1 MFSITVIII
10 IIDNAPREAS
20 LNLFRGS
27 QAMLSANLAPP
38 SVISTTSAFLR
49 RSPFIIIN
57 QSSGHVHIYIYIYTY
72 LPTYLHTYIP
82 GPPPSL
88 LRSTFTCDLAV
99 HDHGDIDSHVV
110 DQHAGS

>member
-1 MFSITVIII
+1 MIIHMFSITVIIII

-57 QSSGHVHIYIYIYTY
+57 QSSGHVHIYIYIYIHIPTY
-72 LPTYLHTYIP
+72 LPTYIHTW
-82 GPPPSL
+82 PPPQPVEIHL
-88 LRSTFTCDLAV
+88 YMRFGCP
-99 HDHGDIDSHVV
+99 
-110 DQHAGS
+110 